1 MIENMNDIPPQ
12 LSETLAQPRPVYS
25 GKRSKGFFAPKAV
38 KAGAFYI
45 ISFCLVASV
54 VVGILAIWEFPERDT
69 FWRMLSTFFVVAA
82 GAAGFLL
89 VNGIFGEERND

>member
-1 MIENMNDIPPQ
+1 MNAIPPQ
-12 LSETLAQPRPVYS
+12 LSEIPPQPSPVCG

-45 ISFCLVASV
+45 ISLCLAASV
-54 VVGILAIWEFPERDT
+54 VVGILAIWNFAERDT

-82 GAAGFLL
+82 GAAAFLL
-89 VNGIFGEERND
+89 INGIFGEERND